1 MFAPQA
7 QRSTA
12 VERSLSHSRDNE
24 HVREFAF
31 LNLPSRNNRERMRQ
45 WPLRSEDLAQ
55 IDSMLG
61 YHDKFIQHGTN

>member
-1 MFAPQA
+1 
-7 QRSTA
+7 
-12 VERSLSHSRDNE
+12 
-24 HVREFAF
+24 
-31 LNLPSRNNRERMRQ
+31 MRQ